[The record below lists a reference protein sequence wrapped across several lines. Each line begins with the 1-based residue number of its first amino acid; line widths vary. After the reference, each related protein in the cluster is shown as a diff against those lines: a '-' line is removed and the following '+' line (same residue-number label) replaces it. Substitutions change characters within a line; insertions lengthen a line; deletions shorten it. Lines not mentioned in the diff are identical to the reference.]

1 MITLRSINFNEN
13 QLNALKKGIEK
24 PLLQLSEDELKNKL
38 EVCNL
43 QCGDYFK
50 SYERDERD
58 DIYFIYD
65 RPSKLMK
72 GRYLVI
78 LQSKTPKE
86 SEEGEE
92 FIEDYSL
99 ISLSANEKVEI
110 IGQGTIEI
118 TTINSAIE
126 NVVSVANLNKMFLKD
141 IPTGTVFQTDFSNNL
156 FVKDTQSNI
165 IGNSIYCY
173 NMEDIANANNIEEV
187 PIWEFTFATKVIPI
201 CTILDD

>member
-1 MITLRSINFNEN
+1 MITLKSINFNEN

-24 PLLQLSEDELKNKL
+24 PLPQLSEDELKNKL
-38 EVCNL
+38 KVCNL

-50 SYERDERD
+50 SYERD

-65 RPSKLMK
+65 KPSKLMK
-72 GRYLVI
+72 GRYFVI
-78 LQSKTPKE
+78 LQSKTPEE
-86 SEEGEE
+86 SEEV
-92 FIEDYSL
+92 IEDYSL
-99 ISLSANEKVEI
+99 ISLPENEKVEI
-110 IGQGTIEI
+110 IGQGTIEV
-118 TTINSAIE
+118 TTINSVIE
-126 NVVSVANLNKMFLKD
+126 NVVSATNPNKMFLKD

-173 NMEDIANANNIEEV
+173 NMEDIANANSIEEV
-187 PIWEFTFATKVIPI
+187 PIWEFTFTTKVIPI